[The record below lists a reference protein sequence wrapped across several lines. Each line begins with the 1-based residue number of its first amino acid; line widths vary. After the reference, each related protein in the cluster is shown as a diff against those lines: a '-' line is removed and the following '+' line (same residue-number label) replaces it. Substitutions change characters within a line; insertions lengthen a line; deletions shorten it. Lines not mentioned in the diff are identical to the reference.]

1 MVSLSTSGDF
11 QSAASNKGIG
21 SKESSCAG
29 IIVARRTVAVS
40 RLSFSG
46 TLLKLHVCR
55 LLLID
60 AGDPAFQKSIRSK
73 RSSWPE
79 SIRSRL

>member
-1 MVSLSTSGDF
+1 MHRSKIEMVSLSESGNF
-11 QSAASNKGIG
+11 QSAASNKGIR

-46 TLLKLHVCR
+46 TLLKLHACR

-60 AGDPAFQKSIRSK
+60 ACDPALSK
-73 RSSWPE
+73 EHSV
-79 SIRSRL
+79 